1 MQLTRIVVS
10 GVLVLLFAAMPGVA
24 AAMEVYATILPQKY
38 FIERIGGDLVDVHV
52 LVQPGANPHMYEPTP
67 KQMAALTRAKV
78 YFAVGVTLEDSWLPR
93 IKDANSDLVVIHTD
107 AGIEKLSIEAHEHEH
122 GHGYEVHEMH
132 AGHDHA
138 THDHSGHDHA
148 VHDHDND
155 HATHKHGE
163 DDHDSRGH
171 DSHGAEGGMADP
183 HIWLDPLRVKD
194 MAVNIYNGLVLVDPG
209 NEATYKRNLDTFVVE
224 ADALH
229 AAVQDRL
236 TVLSSANRV
245 FLVFHPSWGYFADRY
260 GLTQIAVE
268 EGGNEPSP
276 AHLAKVIRRCR
287 EMGIRVVFVQPQFSQ
302 RSAEVIA
309 SEIGGHVVPLDPLA
323 EDWESNLRKAADAF
337 VAGAQ

>member
-1 MQLTRIVVS
+1 MKFTRIAIL
-10 GVLVLLFAAMPGVA
+10 GLMVLLFAASPGTA

-78 YFAVGVTLEDSWLPR
+78 YFAVGVTLEEAWLPR
-93 IKDANSDLVVIHTD
+93 IEGSNRTLVVFHTD
-107 AGIEKLSIEAHEHEH
+107 AGIEKLSIEAHEHE
-122 GHGYEVHEMH
+122 GHGGHDNHDH
-132 AGHDHA
+132 ATHDPSGHDHA
-138 THDHSGHDHA
+138 THDHDNEHA
-148 VHDHDND
+148 EHGQ
-155 HATHKHGE
+155 AKH
-163 DDHDSRGH
+163 GH
-171 DSHGAEGGMADP
+171 DSHAAEEGMADP

-194 MAVNIYNGLVLVDPG
+194 MAVNIYNGLVSVDPE
-209 NEATYKRNLDTFVVE
+209 NEAIYKSNLDMFVAE

-229 AAVQDRL
+229 TALQDRL
-236 TVLSSANRV
+236 ADLSPANRV

-276 AHLAKVIRRCR
+276 THLAKVIRHCR
-287 EMGIRVVFVQPQFSQ
+287 EKGIRVVFVQPQFSQ

-323 EDWESNLRKAADAF
+323 EDWEHNLRNAADAF
-337 VAGAQ
+337 VEGAQ